1 MAATIVC
8 AFASAQISITPKGT
22 AVVGTRQ
29 VHYSMVG
36 IDSINGEGL
45 QTFGSMSGV
54 ATFPLVAVDTLA
66 AMNVLG
72 VHRNNSGGYITFGN
86 QRHVSVGEW
95 AGKSDSDVLLLRG
108 KEGIRYEN
116 GQAEIFRYPY
126 NGDKFAF
133 ACDII
138 TNRVLLNSDARLKS
152 GVEEIGGTGKG
163 LSSITPVSYTLS
175 AQAFPAK
182 AASSDAEGEE
192 RILPPAAP
200 SPGTHFGFIAQE
212 VKDIYPELVVEGE
225 DGYLSVDYIGFI
237 PMLVSAVQEM
247 DAKIKEQEAVIES
260 LTARENAPQR
270 APGKDGGQ
278 AGIDGPAVVR
288 PSLAQNRPNPFTATT
303 VIECTLPESVADA
316 SLHIYDLQGKQ
327 VMKLAVEGRGSTSVT
342 VDGSTLAA
350 GMYIYALIADGREI
364 DSKRMILTD

>member
-1 MAATIVC
+1 M
-8 AFASAQISITPKGT
+8 
-22 AVVGTRQ
+22 
-29 VHYSMVG
+29 
-36 IDSINGEGL
+36 E
-45 QTFGSMSGV
+45 TF
-54 ATFPLVAVDTLA
+54 
-66 AMNVLG
+66 
-72 VHRNNSGGYITFGN
+72 
-86 QRHVSVGEW
+86 
-95 AGKSDSDVLLLRG
+95 
-108 KEGIRYEN
+108 
-116 GQAEIFRYPY
+116 
-126 NGDKFAF
+126 
-133 ACDII
+133 
-138 TNRVLLNSDARLKS
+138 
-152 GVEEIGGTGKG
+152 
-163 LSSITPVSYTLS
+163 
-175 AQAFPAK
+175 
-182 AASSDAEGEE
+182 
-192 RILPPAAP
+192 
-200 SPGTHFGFIAQE
+200 
-212 VKDIYPELVVEGE
+212 PELVSENSY
-225 DGYLSVDYIGFI
+225 GYLSVDYIGFI

-316 SLHIYDLQGKQ
+316 SLRIYDLQGKQ